1 MKINR
6 SLVSLVLI
14 LTACSQAIPAAPAA
28 TPSPAAPSS
37 TPTSSLPTPIIETTK
52 QPEVS
57 AALGAFLD
65 AWKNMDH
72 AAMYGMV
79 TKAAQAAV
87 KVEDFTKLYTDSEAA
102 LTLIGLDYTLGP
114 TTAKPGEATAT
125 ARVTYKAN
133 LFGEFSRDMAFK
145 MMLEDG
151 TWKIQWHDGL
161 ILPEM
166 GGGNRL
172 KIDHTIPE
180 RASIYDKYGQPLAA
194 PTKVVALGVIPGQI
208 NANTEEAM
216 NTLISTLT
224 GIPWEEIYEAYQGA
238 GADWYVPIGE
248 ATIESVEA
256 NSAMLKS
263 FPAIVTS
270 EFDTRY
276 SYTSRGVYYSKGV
289 APQVV
294 GYIQPIPADQVDEY
308 KRLGYQGSEQV
319 GVAGL
324 EKSQEK
330 YLAGTHGASLTLYNP
345 QGQAI
350 SRLAQVETQPAQNI
364 TTTLDTQLQVNLEKS
379 FQDFPGAVVVMERD
393 TGRILAMVSSPGYDQ
408 NRFMA
413 ANPNNQNGVLLQ
425 NLLGNEDRPL
435 LNRAAQASYPLGSVF
450 KVITMAAALET
461 GVFTND
467 SMYDCQLDYRGI
479 PGLVLDDW
487 TKAKGYPPSG
497 ELNLSGGLIRSC
509 NPWFYHIGVDL
520 YNRGFNKAVS
530 DMARAFGLGSATG
543 IKQIAEDEG
552 NIPDPQNENDAAQFA
567 IGQGTTLVTPLQVA
581 RFIAAVGNG
590 GTLLKPTLIEQITGP
605 DGTPTYTFSPEKNG
619 TLPVSPE
626 NLKLIQEAM
635 HGVIYSKKPLG
646 TARSVLSSM
655 GQQYNLYGKT
665 GTATTSE
672 GIPHSWFGGYSDMPS
687 SGKPDIAVAVIVEFA
702 GEGSEVAAPMF
713 ERVVS
718 LYYTEGLSA
727 GDLLPWESRVY
738 KLSEPTATP
747 TVTPTATPTNEPP
760 VQ

>member
-6 SLVSLVLI
+6 ALISTILV
-14 LTACSQAIPAAPAA
+14 LTACSQALPQATHTPAPP
-28 TPSPAAPSS
+28 TV

-57 AALGAFLD
+57 AALGAFLE
-65 AWKNMDH
+65 AWKKLDH
-72 AAMYGMV
+72 ATMYGMI
-79 TKAAQAAV
+79 TKAAQAAI
-87 KVEDFTKLYTDSEAA
+87 KPEDFNKLYADTETA
-102 LTLIGLDYTLGP
+102 LTLETLDYTLGP

-125 ARVTYKAN
+125 THLTYKSN
-133 LFGEFSRDMAFK
+133 LFGEFSRDLAFK
-145 MMLEDG
+145 MLLEDG
-151 TWKIQWHDGL
+151 VWKIQWHDGL
-161 ILPEM
+161 IMPEM

-172 KIDHTIPE
+172 KIDQTSQE
-180 RASIYDKYGQPLAA
+180 RASIFDKYGSPLAA
-194 PTKVVALGVIPGQI
+194 PTKVVAIGVIPGQI

-224 GIPWEEIYEAYQGA
+224 GIPWEDIFNAYQGA
-238 GADWYVPIGE
+238 GADWYIPIGE
-248 ATIESVEA
+248 ATVESVQ
-256 NSAMLKS
+256 NNQMMIKS

-270 EFDTRY
+270 DFDTRY
-276 SYTSRGVYYSKGV
+276 SYTSRGVYFQKGV
-289 APQVV
+289 APQVI
-294 GYIQPIPADQVDEY
+294 GYIQPIPADQAEAY
-308 KRLGYQGSEQV
+308 KRLGYQGNEQV

-345 QGQAI
+345 GGQAV
-350 SRLAQVETQPAQNI
+350 SRLAQVETQAPQNI

-379 FQDFPGAVVVMERD
+379 LQDFRGAIVVMERD

-408 NRFMA
+408 NRFVA

-425 NLLGNEDRPL
+425 KFLNNENRPL

-450 KVITMAAALET
+450 KIITMAAALET
-461 GVFTND
+461 GVFNND
-467 SMYDCQLDYRGI
+467 STWDCQNDYREI

-497 ELNLSGGLIRSC
+497 VINLSGGLIRSC
-509 NPWFYHIGVDL
+509 NPWFYHIGYEL
-520 YNRGFNKAVS
+520 FSQGYNKAVS
-530 DMARAFGLGSATG
+530 DMARAFGLGKATG
-543 IKQIAEDEG
+543 IGQIAEDEG
-552 NIPDPQNENDAAQFA
+552 NIPDPQSVEDAAQFA

-590 GTLLKPTLIEQITGP
+590 GTLYKPTLIEKIVGP
-605 DGTPTYTFSPEKNG
+605 SGTPTYTFQPESTG

-626 NLKLIQEAM
+626 HLKIIQEAM

-646 TARSVLSSM
+646 TARSVLASM
-655 GQQYNLYGKT
+655 GENYNLYGKT

-672 GIPHSWFGGYSDMPS
+672 GTPHSWFGGYTEMPS

-738 KLSEPTATP
+738 KLSEATATP
-747 TVTPTATPTNEPP
+747 TITPSPTPTRVPA
-760 VQ
+760 Q